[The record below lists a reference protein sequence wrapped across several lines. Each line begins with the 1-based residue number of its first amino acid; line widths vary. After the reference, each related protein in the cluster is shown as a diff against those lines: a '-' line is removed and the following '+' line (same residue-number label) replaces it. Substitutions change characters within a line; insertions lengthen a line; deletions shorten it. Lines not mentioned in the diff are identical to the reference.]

1 MVGVKF
7 RPTIVVVY
15 KHKWGSKKKMKI
27 FTNFRNPDPILE
39 DVKGKYIPATA
50 EILDIGVLILIRK
63 NIKFLSELVGILP
76 ESSYI

>member
-27 FTNFRNPDPILE
+27 FTNFRNTDPILE

-50 EILDIGVLILIRK
+50 EILDIGVGGYFI
-63 NIKFLSELVGILP
+63 N
-76 ESSYI
+76 SYKKKHKIS